1 VISVLALLIPL
12 LIWNNNWNN
21 GEERTLEFGDR
32 DPDDDAVE
40 FTGIGEAEITGDGY
54 LVLTGDAPRY
64 RVSDPKF
71 ENVNVT
77 FSAKRIDEDRELS
90 YQGFTVGARSQHY
103 TDDTCLAN
111 TYYGRLTY
119 DGRVSFEK
127 ELFHNEGT
135 PALYP
140 PTEEQKFIFED
151 GVPEDRW
158 FDISFIVRT
167 VDNGTAVL
175 LQLYVDH
182 EKVLEYKDTGD
193 WNVVNAEE
201 GICDDYPH
209 NKIILSPGF
218 TFIRNDG
225 LGEAQYRGLTIEGL
239 P

>member
-1 VISVLALLIPL
+1 MLLLPLLLVPL
-12 LIWNNNWNN
+12 LIWNNNWDN

-64 RVSDPKF
+64 RVLDPKF
-71 ENVNVT
+71 ENVNIT
-77 FSAKRIDEDRELS
+77 FSAKRIDEDRDLS
-90 YQGFTVGARSQHY
+90 YQGFTIGARSQHE
-103 TDDTCLAN
+103 TDDKCPVN

-135 PALYP
+135 VAIYP
-140 PTEEQKFIFED
+140 PPSEQITLFED
-151 GVPEDRW
+151 GVPENRW

-167 VDNGTAVL
+167 INNGTSVL
-175 LQLYVDH
+175 LQFYLDH
-182 EKVLEYKDTGD
+182 ELVLEYEDRGN
-193 WNVVNAEE
+193 WYVNAEE
-201 GICDDYPH
+201 GICDNYPH

-225 LGEAQYRGLTIEGL
+225 LGEAQYRGLTIQGL
-239 P
+239 D

>member
-1 VISVLALLIPL
+1 MVISVLALLIPL

-54 LVLTGDAPRY
+54 LILTGDAPRY
-64 RVSDPKF
+64 RVLDKF
-71 ENVNVT
+71 ENVNIT

-111 TYYGRLTY
+111 TYYGRITY

-127 ELFHNEGT
+127 ELFHNDG
-135 PALYP
+135 AVAIYP
-140 PTEEQKFIFED
+140 PLNEPKMLFED

-167 VDNGTAVL
+167 VDNSTAVL

-182 EKVLEYKDTGD
+182 ELVLEYKDSGNWYVD
-193 WNVVNAEE
+193 AEE